1 MFCYNIL
8 WVNVLAMMFMT
19 STKSRL
25 VFRRSYNEAFKAVQD
40 IALQYFTCDVSDSA
54 SASSLLEAMH
64 EQQKAAFMRPEM
76 NQCLLDPWFREYWP
90 QFVDSK
96 TQNKTV
102 KKDLLLRHP
111 RKFSMQR
118 PLVDPQVSFMI
129 YICFVV
135 FLTNV
140 QFFFLLAKST
150 KKFSESMF
158 FFILSKLDH

>member
-1 MFCYNIL
+1 
-8 WVNVLAMMFMT
+8 MMFMT

-40 IALQYFTCDVSDSA
+40 IALQYFTCDVSDSAA

-118 PLVDPQVSFMI
+118 PLVDPQVSLKVYF
-129 YICFVV
+129 CFTV
-135 FLTNV
+135 FLRNV
-140 QFFFLLAKST
+140 QIFLLRVKSQM
-150 KKFSESMF
+150 K
-158 FFILSKLDH
+158 